1 MSEKI
6 LCVDDEPNVLEGIRR
21 HLGRKVIMESATSG
35 VDGLRLVK
43 DSGPYAVVISDMR
56 MPVMNGSQFLA
67 RVRELAPD
75 SVRMILSGQAD
86 MQATIDAVNE
96 GQIFRFLT
104 KPCPPDTL
112 WSVVESG
119 LKQFRLVNAE
129 RDLLEKTLSGAVKML
144 TEVVGLANLV
154 AYSRAA
160 RVQRYAL
167 AIAEALGVGNHWE
180 LRLAAMLS
188 QIGCVTL
195 PADVLTK
202 VYSNVRLDD
211 EERRLYET
219 HAELAARLLCSIP
232 RLDGVAEIIAGQM
245 KRPDL
250 TSASQV
256 AGRWE
261 SKTLG
266 TLVLRVA
273 TELDQLITR
282 GARPAVALQ
291 KLVESWPELPAAI
304 GDAVRTARISEGET
318 VIRAIMLVELTPGMV
333 LDEDLKSSNGIRL
346 VPQGHEVTNTIMTR
360 LRSVAAGVGVK
371 EPFRVRVQT

>member
-21 HLGRKVIMESATSG
+21 HLGRKVTMETATSG
-35 VDGLRLVK
+35 ADGLRLVQE
-43 DSGPYAVVISDMR
+43 SGPYAVVISDMR
-56 MPVMNGSQFLA
+56 MPVMSGTQFLT

-86 MQATIDAVNE
+86 LQATIDAVNE

-104 KPCPPDTL
+104 KPCPPEAL
-112 WSVVESG
+112 WPVVDSG
-119 LKQFRLVNAE
+119 LKQFRLINAE

-144 TEVVGLANLV
+144 TEVVGLANPV
-154 AYSRAA
+154 AYSRAT

-202 VYSNVRLDD
+202 VYSDERLDD
-211 EERRLYET
+211 DERRLYEM

-232 RLDGVAEIIAGQM
+232 RLDGVAEIVAGQM

-250 TSASQV
+250 THASQV
-256 AGRWE
+256 AGRWD
-261 SKTLG
+261 SKPLG

-291 KLVESWPELPAAI
+291 RLTESWPELPAAI
-304 GDAVRTARISEGET
+304 GDALRTARIAEGET
-318 VIRAIMLVELTPGMV
+318 LIRSIMLAELTPGMV
-333 LDEDLKSSNGIRL
+333 LDEDLKSGNGIRL

-371 EPFRVRVQT
+371 EPFRVRMQT

>member
-1 MSEKI
+1 VSEKI
-6 LCVDDEPNVLEGIRR
+6 LCVDDEPNVLEGMRR
-21 HLGRKVIMESATSG
+21 QLGRKVTLETATSG
-35 VDGLRLVK
+35 AEGLRLVQE
-43 DSGPYAVVISDMR
+43 SGPYAVVISDMR
-56 MPVMNGSQFLA
+56 MPVMNGTQFLS

-86 MQATIDAVNE
+86 QLATIDAVNE

-104 KPCPPDTL
+104 KPCPPEAL
-112 WSVVESG
+112 WPAVESG

-144 TEVVGLANLV
+144 TEVVGLANPV

-160 RVQRYAL
+160 RMQRYAL

-202 VYSNVRLDD
+202 VYSDERLDD
-211 EERRLYET
+211 EERRLYDT
-219 HAELAARLLCSIP
+219 HAELAARLLGGIP
-232 RLDGVAEIIAGQM
+232 RLEGVAEIIAGQM
-245 KRPDL
+245 QRPDL
-250 TSASQV
+250 TGASQV
-256 AGRWE
+256 AGHWD
-261 SKTLG
+261 SKPLG

-273 TELDQLITR
+273 TELDQLIAR
-282 GARPAVALQ
+282 GMRPAIALQ
-291 KLVESWPELPAAI
+291 KLTESWPELPAAI
-304 GDAVRTARISEGET
+304 ADAVRTARIAAGET
-318 VIRAIMLVELTPGMV
+318 VIRAITLAELTPGMV

-346 VPQGHEVTNTIMTR
+346 VPQGHEVTNTIMMR